1 MNYWFAKGKVNVN
14 TTRGNKGGFIVIYED
29 WAEYSIYDSVG
40 HDDLLSD
47 IAARTQIEKSEVLN
61 KGIRLFFTYTDG
73 GILMSGVREI
83 DNDVILENPAHYA
96 KIIKKKLS

>member
-1 MNYWFAKGKVNVN
+1 MNYWFAKGQVNVN
-14 TTRGNKGGFIVIYED
+14 TTLGSKGGFLVIYDD

-47 IAARTQIEKSEVLN
+47 IAARTHTERSEVLN
-61 KGIRLFFTYTDG
+61 NGIRLFFAYVEG

-83 DNDVILENPAHYA
+83 DNEKIIENPAHFA
-96 KIIKKKLS
+96 KIIKKKLR